1 MDVLGAKL
9 ERIDDYP
16 LLFEQHPQALW
27 IFDLDT
33 MRLLA
38 ANEAAQRAYRYSRA
52 ELLELTLFD
61 LAPAEQV
68 PLLRRCFEKV
78 NHNLVTGESRAR
90 VFQQKRKDGTLFEV
104 ELTWGRVDLGGQAVG
119 MAMAVDV
126 SGSSRGERMVLA
138 QNGLLEMI
146 ARGEPLGRILDALV
160 LFAERELPGL
170 LGSVLLLDKEGLHVH
185 HGSGPSLPK
194 VYTDAID
201 GLAIGPR
208 AGSCGTAAYYGVAVI
223 VHDIR
228 TDPRWDG
235 YREYALPHG
244 LVSCWST
251 PITSAGGKVLGTF
264 ALYYRE
270 PRSPTADELGFIDVV
285 TAVAR
290 IAIEREQANR
300 VLDETNH
307 ALRAI
312 IDNAPGGIVA
322 VDRDGRVRTWNPAA
336 EKIFGYSKDEVVG
349 LPLTL
354 APEGGPAAQ
363 LGEQARDL
371 HYLRKDG
378 SDVWVDRRTATL
390 PDPGDGHGAPAGPNR
405 AEVAMFGDVTE
416 RHQAGEALR
425 RSAQVQAAILD
436 ALPAAIALVDARG
449 VILSVNG
456 TWQHH
461 DGVPLR
467 GAGAAV
473 GENFLERCDDAAAA
487 AGIRAVL
494 AGTLV
499 HYDQEMPSDGAS
511 GAGLSWHRLVVR
523 PVGAVEL
530 EGALIAIIDVTA
542 RKQAEDRVR
551 ESQARYRQ
559 IFEND
564 VTGDLV
570 SRPDG
575 TILDANPAFA
585 RSFGFSAAETVG
597 RSELMLFPDPATRAA
612 LVERLHGERSVPSV
626 ELELRR
632 KDGKPVHVRANV
644 VGTFDAAGRLERVSW
659 FFLDRSEEKQLEEQ
673 LRQAQKMEAVGLL
686 AGGVAHDFNNL
697 LTVINSYSDLLLG
710 RMGSGG
716 PLTEMVS
723 EIRAAGDRA
732 SQLTRQLLAFGRK
745 QVLTPVSLDLHDLLA
760 SVSGMLRRLIAE
772 DIAISTRLE
781 AAAPTIYAD
790 RGQIEQVA
798 LNLALNARDAMPD
811 GGRLLIATRDVEVDA
826 AKAAQHPGVTPGHYV
841 AMIVED
847 TGHGMDEATAQRVF
861 EPFFTTKGAGKG
873 TGLGLAMVYGIV
885 RQSGGFVEVESAPG
899 AGAIFTVYLPQDRG
913 LGSRRARAPRQVP
926 LAHRAG
932 ETVLLVEDEA
942 SIRTLCRQVLVEQGY
957 RVLEAQDGR
966 EALERAEAHE
976 GPIDILI
983 TDVVMPHLSGRA
995 LADRM
1000 QTNRPGIKVLYVS
1013 GYTDDAIVRH
1023 GVSENAVAFLAK
1035 PFTPETLLG
1044 RVREVL
1050 DRG

>member
-9 ERIDDYP
+9 ARIDDYP

-27 IFDLDT
+27 FFDLDT

-38 ANEAAQRAYRYSRA
+38 ANAAAQRAYRYSQA
-52 ELLELTLFD
+52 EMVELTLFD
-61 LAPAEQV
+61 LAPVEQL
-68 PLLRRCFEKV
+68 PILRRCFEKV
-78 NHNLVTGESRAR
+78 SHNLVTGESRAR
-90 VFQQKRKDGTLFEV
+90 IFQQRRKDGTLFEV
-104 ELTWGRVDLGGQAVG
+104 ELTWGRVELGGQAVG
-119 MAMAVDV
+119 MAMAIDV

-146 ARGEPLGRILDALV
+146 ARGEPLGRILEALV

-170 LGSVLLLDKEGLHVH
+170 LGSVLLLDAEGKHVR
-185 HGSGPSLPK
+185 HGAAPSLPNA
-194 VYTDAID
+194 YTDAID

-235 YREYALPHG
+235 YRDYALPHG

-251 PITSAGGKVLGTF
+251 PITSAVGQVLGTF

-290 IAIEREQANR
+290 IAIERERASR
-300 VLDETNH
+300 ILDETNR

-322 VDRDGRVRTWNPAA
+322 IDREGRVRSWNPGA
-336 EKIFGYSKDEVVG
+336 EKIFGHRAADVLD

-354 APEGGPAAQ
+354 APASGAAAAA
-363 LGEQARDL
+363 GEQARDL

-378 SDVWVDRRTATL
+378 TDVWVDRRTATL
-390 PDPGDGHGAPAGPNR
+390 PETDDAHGLVAGSR
-405 AEVAMFGDVTE
+405 AEVAMFVDVTE

-425 RSAQVQAAILD
+425 RSAEVQTAILH
-436 ALPAAIALVDARG
+436 ALPAAIAMVDARG

-456 TWQHH
+456 TWEHQERL
-461 DGVPLR
+461 PLG
-467 GAGAAV
+467 GAGLPV
-473 GENFLERCDDAAAA
+473 GANFLERCDQPAAA

-494 AGTLV
+494 AGTSV
-499 HYDQEMPSDGAS
+499 HYEQEMPAEGPN
-511 GAGLSWHRLVVR
+511 GPSWHRLVVR
-523 PVGAVEL
+523 PVGVSER
-530 EGALIAIIDVTA
+530 EGALIALIDVTA
-542 RKQAEDRVR
+542 RKQAEDSVR

-570 SRPDG
+570 SLPDG
-575 TILDANPAFA
+575 TILDSNPAFA
-585 RSFGFSAAETVG
+585 RSFGFAAAETPGLCDTV
-597 RSELMLFPDPATRAA
+597 LFPDPATRTA
-612 LVERLHGERSVPSV
+612 LIERVREERSVSSV

-632 KDGKPVHVRANV
+632 QDGKPVHVRANV
-644 VGTFDAAGRLERVSW
+644 VGSFDGAGRLERISW

-745 QVLTPVSLDLHDLLA
+745 QVLTPVRLDLHDLLG
-760 SVSGMLRRLIAE
+760 SVGSMLRRLIGE
-772 DIAISTRLE
+772 DIAIASELQAT
-781 AAAPTIYAD
+781 APAIYAD

-798 LNLALNARDAMPD
+798 LNLALNARDAMAQ
-811 GGRLLIATRDVEVDA
+811 GGRLLIATRDVDVDA
-826 AKAAQHPGVTPGHYV
+826 AKAAQHPGVTPGRYV
-841 AMIVED
+841 AMSVSD
-847 TGHGMDEATAQRVF
+847 TGHGMDEATLQRVF

-885 RQSGGFVEVESAPG
+885 RQSGGFVEVVSAPG
-899 AGAIFTVYLPQDRG
+899 AGATFTVYLPQDHGHEDRG
-913 LGSRRARAPRQVP
+913 GRSPRQRPV
-926 LAHRAG
+926 AHRAA

-942 SIRTLCRQVLVEQGY
+942 SIRRLCRQVLVEQGY
-957 RVLEAQDGR
+957 HVIEAEDGR
-966 EALERAEAHE
+966 DALARATAHA
-976 GPIDILI
+976 GAIDLLV

-1000 QTNRPGIKVLYVS
+1000 QATRPGIKVLYVS

-1035 PFTPETLLG
+1035 PFTPEALLG